1 LQLIPAIDLHEG
13 ECVRLYQGD
22 IAQKTVYSSNPVEMA
37 EKWEKYGAKLL
48 HVVDLDGAFA
58 GEPKN
63 TEVIK
68 EISETL
74 KIPVQVGGG
83 VRTEENVEFLFGI
96 GVSRIVIGTSAYNNP
111 DFLLRVA
118 SKYPNKIILGID
130 AKNMMV
136 AVKGWVDVTE
146 VSACDMIKRFENV
159 PLGGIVYTDIARDG
173 TMQGP
178 NTKALLEVAS
188 YSPFPII
195 ASGGISSEDDLRNLL
210 HLNVSNIEG
219 AILGKSLYSGAIDLA
234 KAIKNIGDLEASL

>member
-22 IAQKTVYSSNPVEMA
+22 ITQKTVYSSKPVEMA
-37 EKWEKYGAKLL
+37 KKWEKCGAKLL

-58 GEPKN
+58 GKPKN
-63 TEVIK
+63 TDVIE
-68 EISETL
+68 EISEAL
-74 KIPVQVGGG
+74 NIPVQVGGG
-83 VRTEENVEFLFGI
+83 VRTEESVELLFGI

-111 DFLLRVA
+111 DFLLRIA
-118 SKYPNKIILGID
+118 SKYPKKIILGID

-136 AVKGWVDVTE
+136 AVKGWVDITE
-146 VSACDMIKRFENV
+146 VSACDMIKRFKNV

-178 NTKALLEVAS
+178 NTEALREVAS

-195 ASGGISSEDDLRNLL
+195 ASGGISSEEDLRKIVQ
-210 HLNVSNIEG
+210 LNVPNIES

-234 KAIKNIGDLEASL
+234 KAIQNIEN